1 MSFML
6 LKRYFHDI
14 LALIRKESEF
24 IMDVGQKIKVLRE
37 EKGMTLEELGDKVG
51 VGKSTVRKWEAG
63 IIANMRRD
71 KIAKIADALGTSPAY
86 LMGWEEES
94 NTADTLLEAYDSG
107 LASDAQFKR
116 LMEYYKKLNQADR
129 DMIENMAKRCAE
141 K

>member
-1 MSFML
+1 
-6 LKRYFHDI
+6 
-14 LALIRKESEF
+14 
-24 IMDVGQKIKVLRE
+24 MDVGQKIKVLRE

-51 VGKSTVRKWEAG
+51 VGKSTVRKWETG
-63 IIANMRRD
+63 IIP
-71 KIAKIADALGTSPAY
+71 KIADALGTSPAY